1 MRSLRD
7 TPRRPQGMGSGG
19 IYRLTGGSA
28 MTTYYAVNHE
38 DVWLLDG
45 SSTGNVIHL
54 QLPCTARVT
63 ARECW
68 LLLGQGDVEGAAD
81 KLSDMLELNDWDQR
95 AANDPRFVFFMKVSA
110 ALQGTLTT
118 DMVRALVAQ
127 MLAIGD

>member
-1 MRSLRD
+1 
-7 TPRRPQGMGSGG
+7 
-19 IYRLTGGSA
+19 

-68 LLLGQGDVEGAAD
+68 LRLGQGDVQRAAE

-95 AANDPRFVFFMKVSA
+95 AADDPRFVFFLKVSTA
-110 ALQGTLTT
+110 RAGTLTA
-118 DMVRALVAQ
+118 DIVRALVAQ

>member
-1 MRSLRD
+1 
-7 TPRRPQGMGSGG
+7 
-19 IYRLTGGSA
+19 

-68 LLLGQGDVEGAAD
+68 LLLGLDDVLGAVE

-95 AANDPRFVFFMKVSA
+95 AADDPRFVFFLKVSA
-110 ALQGTLTT
+110 AREATLTA
-118 DMVRALVAQ
+118 DRVRALVAE

>member
-1 MRSLRD
+1 
-7 TPRRPQGMGSGG
+7 
-19 IYRLTGGSA
+19 

-68 LLLGQGDVEGAAD
+68 LLLGQGNIRGAAE
-81 KLSDMLELNDWDQR
+81 KLSDMLELNDWDQQ
-95 AANDPRFVFFMKVSA
+95 AVDDPRYVFFLKVSA
-110 ALQGTLTT
+110 VRKEVLTT
-118 DMVRALVAQ
+118 DMVRDLVTQ
-127 MLAIGD
+127 MLAISD